1 MYKWM
6 IFDLDGTLVNS
17 ISDIRNA
24 INITFNN
31 NNLDAKYTD
40 DDCIKFI
47 GSGARVLIK
56 RALEKFSNDD
66 LLLEKLLKEYNEY
79 YNKHSLIIT
88 KPFDGAVETLEYLKS
103 NNIKLGVLSN
113 KPDVDTKNI
122 VKHFFNDIF
131 DVVQGQV
138 SYLKTKPDPEG
149 INYICKEFN
158 IKKEELLYVGDMSND
173 MEVSINSNIDFCLCD
188 FGYGKYQKLDK
199 YKYKINKFSD
209 LKNII

>member
-66 LLLEKLLKEYNEY
+66 LLLEKLLNEYNEY

-138 SYLKTKPDPEG
+138 SHIKTKPDPEG

>member
-31 NNLDAKYTD
+31 NHLQVNYTD
-40 DDCIKFI
+40 DDCVKFI
-47 GSGARVLIK
+47 GFGARVLIK
-56 RALEKFSNDD
+56 RALENFSND
-66 LLLEKLLKEYNEY
+66 EKLIDKLLNEYNSY

-88 KPFDGAVETLEYLKS
+88 KPFDGVVETLNYLKKS
-103 NNIKLGVLSN
+103 GVKLGVLSN
-113 KPDVDTKNI
+113 KPDIDTKNI
-122 VKHFFNDIF
+122 VKHFFGDLF

-138 SYLKTKPDPEG
+138 DFLKTKPDPEG
-149 INYICKEFN
+149 INYICEKFEIN
-158 IKKEELLYVGDMSND
+158 KNEILYIGDMIND
-173 MEVSINSNIDFCLCD
+173 MEVSLNANIDFCLCE

-199 YKYKINKFSD
+199 FKYKINKFTEIKE
-209 LKNII
+209 LI